1 MEVASGKAFNILTKL
16 SLASNKTSFIHKTVR
31 RTIGTILINGGQP
44 DRRGQSRLLVLHH
57 VSVVLPIH
65 TIYIYVVE
73 LVPFSFQ
80 DLKLMFRI
88 AKFLCMSTK

>member
-57 VSVVLPIH
+57 VSVVLPI
-65 TIYIYVVE
+65 YIYVVE
-73 LVPFSFQ
+73 LVPFAFQ

-88 AKFLCMSTK
+88 AKFLRMSTK